1 MADINVKQLSKA
13 IKIDL
18 DNLLAQMKSAGLS
31 HQSETDIVST
41 EDKKVL
47 LKFIKD
53 SKKDSKKTISLS
65 TSSQKIAKP
74 NLSVTRINSP
84 DNEKKSN
91 VKQDFAGSIDFDEA
105 ERKRLNAQ
113 NESAEEEKKKAEAK
127 TKVVRKTK
135 QESQKKIPQNPKKD
149 KKTFKDSSKEDQ
161 REQEGEKFLAK
172 NLENVQKFEK
182 PQEFIQR
189 EVRIPET
196 IVVSDLAKELSI
208 KSSDLI
214 KSLMNSGVM
223 VTLNQAIDQE
233 TAILVVEELG
243 HIGIPQEIES
253 EEEKILEHIVYEGD
267 EELRNPVVSVLGHV
281 DHGKTSILDFIRK
294 SSVADQE
301 EGGITQGI
309 GAYQVDHN
317 NQTITF
323 IDTPG
328 HAAFSEMR
336 ARGANSTDIVVL
348 VVAAD
353 DGIKPQTVEAIKH
366 AKAAKVP
373 IIVAINKCDLP
384 EKNISKIKNEMMQ
397 YELIAEDLSG
407 DTLFVEV
414 SAIKKI
420 NLDKLKEN
428 ILLQSEILDLKASY
442 SDKARGVVIESKIDK
457 GKGPVSTILISNGK
471 LKRGDYF
478 ICGDTWGK
486 IRAMINYEGKMV
498 NEAFPSMPIE
508 ILGMNSS
515 AYAGAEF
522 MVTKDEN
529 EAKELT
535 EFRKNNNNQNKVL
548 AKDKTTL
555 FEEVKDKDELNI
567 IIKSDVQGSSEALKM
582 AINKIEH
589 KEVEAKI
596 ILSDIGMINETDVS
610 LAKASNAILIGFN
623 VKPNREA
630 KKLAEEQKID
640 IKYFNI
646 IYEAIDHVEKSLS
659 GLLEPDIKETIL
671 GSAEIQKVFKVSTAG
686 KIAGSKVISGEI
698 KSKSKARIIRDGV
711 VVYSGEI
718 LTIFR
723 EKNQVKEVGSGLE
736 CGISIKD
743 FIDFKEKDVIE
754 SYLSE
759 EVQRSI

>member
-1 MADINVKQLSKA
+1 MDKDKKKTLTISSNLKK
-13 IKIDL
+13 KIDTTSISTSGK
-18 DNLLAQMKSAGLS
+18 KSFS
-31 HQSETDIVST
+31 VE
-41 EDKKVL
+41 KKKTFRPNKSFNKPTSAPNINISNDTKKKNFAR
-47 LKFIKD
+47 KFIEQQATKEFI
-53 SKKDSKKTISLS
+53 KKDNKPAGKSKLKLKTPVDKRDFKLTVSRALNVEEIEIKQRSL
-65 TSSQKIAKP
+65 A
-74 NLSVTRINSP
+74 SVRRARLK
-84 DNEKKSN
+84 EKK
-91 VKQDFAGSIDFDEA
+91 KPDG
-105 ERKRLNAQ
+105 
-113 NESAEEEKKKAEAK
+113 EEKKEFKKVIKEVKIPEQITIQELSNRMAEK
-127 TKVVRKTK
+127 SNDIIKFLFNMKVVAT
-135 QESQKKIPQNPKKD
+135 INHNIDKD
-149 KKTFKDSSKEDQ
+149 TAEYIVKEFGHKPILDEKPSIETNKSKEKF
-161 REQEGEKFLAK
+161 EGEVK
-172 NLENVQKFEK
+172 NR
-182 PQEFIQR
+182 P
-189 EVRIPET
+189 
-196 IVVSDLAKELSI
+196 
-208 KSSDLI
+208 
-214 KSLMNSGVM
+214 
-223 VTLNQAIDQE
+223 
-233 TAILVVEELG
+233 
-243 HIGIPQEIES
+243 
-253 EEEKILEHIVYEGD
+253 
-267 EELRNPVVSVLGHV
+267 PVVTIMGHV
-281 DHGKTSILDFIRK
+281 DHGKTSLLDSLRD
-294 SSVADQE
+294 SNVVSGE
-301 EGGITQGI
+301 HGGITQHI
-309 GAYQVDHN
+309 GAYQVKTQDSRL
-317 NQTITF
+317 ITF

-328 HAAFSEMR
+328 HAAFTEMR
-336 ARGANSTDIVVL
+336 ARGSKITDIVVL

-353 DGIKPQTVEAIKH
+353 DGIKPQTVEAVKH

-414 SAIKKI
+414 SALKKI
-420 NLDKLKEN
+420 NLDKLKES

-457 GKGPVSTILISNGK
+457 GKGPVSTILINNGK
-471 LKRGDYF
+471 LKRGDHF

-486 IRAMINYEGKMV
+486 IRAMIDYEGKMV
-498 NEAFPSMPIE
+498 SEALPSMPVE

-522 MVTKDEN
+522 VVTKDEN
-529 EAKELT
+529 EAKELV
-535 EFRKNNNNQNKVL
+535 EFRKNNTEQNKTL

-555 FEEVKDKDELNI
+555 FEDVKDKDELNI

-589 KEVEAKI
+589 NEVEAKI

-630 KKLAEEQKID
+630 KKLAEDQKID

-646 IYEAIDHVEKSLS
+646 IYEAIDYVEKSLS
-659 GLLEPDIKETIL
+659 GLLEPDIKETVL
-671 GSAEIQKVFKVSTAG
+671 GSAEIQKIFKVSNAG

-718 LTIFR
+718 LSIFR
-723 EKNQVKEVGSGLE
+723 EKNQVKEVGTGLE
-736 CGISIKD
+736 CGISVKD

-759 EVQRSI
+759 EIQRSI